1 MPAESTPAV
10 CPLILETPRLI
21 LRTVDRDDLQQVVQ
35 TWDPNGTH
43 ISQDQAD
50 RQVRWMLSNHGDL
63 AAGKLTHLCLAV
75 IHKDS
80 GAWVGWCGLDNR
92 EDTGEGP
99 ALFYVVRTPHRG
111 RGFAT
116 EAARAVLAHALTEI
130 NIPEVLARTKPD
142 NPASRRV
149 LDKLGMRYLGRHRA
163 GDHSFALTQKEFLNI
178 R

>member
-1 MPAESTPAV
+1 
-10 CPLILETPRLI
+10 
-21 LRTVDRDDLQQVVQ
+21 
-35 TWDPNGTH
+35 
-43 ISQDQAD
+43 
-50 RQVRWMLSNHGDL
+50 MLSNHRDF

-80 GAWVGWCGLDNR
+80 GDWVGWCGLDNR

-99 ALFYVVRTPHRG
+99 ALFYVVRTSHRS

-116 EAARAVLAHALTEI
+116 EAARAVLVHALNEI
-130 NIPEVLARTKPD
+130 NLPQVLARTRAD

-149 LDKLGMRYLGRHRA
+149 LDKIGMRYLGTNREGEHA
-163 GDHSFALTQKEFLNI
+163 YVLTRKEFLNI